1 MAKLDIAEKRVPQD
15 GRIALRVAGREVDIR
30 VSTMPSSSG
39 ERVVLRLLDKQAGAI
54 RLESLGMAGQ
64 DLKVLRKL
72 IYRPY
77 GILLVTGPTGSGKST
92 TLYASLQEI
101 NDRSRNILTVE
112 DPIEY
117 NLPGIGQ
124 TQVNTKVDMT
134 FARGLRAI
142 LRQDPDVV
150 MIGEIRDLETAEIAV
165 QASLTGHLVL
175 STLHTNTAVGA
186 ITRLMDMGIEPAAE
200 KQTRSNPLSS
210 RGSLAAAD
218 LALVT
223 RQLATLIQSGIPIE
237 QALSAAAQQSPKPRI
252 RSMLIAI
259 RAKVMEGYTLAD
271 SLGEFPRAFPRLYRS
286 TVAAGEHAGHLDLV
300 LNRLADYTENRQEAR
315 QKIQLA
321 AIYPIILSIVAIA
334 IVVFLLTYV
343 VPDIIDVFLKQGQE
357 LPTLTMAMLA
367 VSEFLA
373 DYGVYLFIL
382 LVAALMVFRFFLTKP
397 GFRLRFHKRLLHLP
411 LFSGMVRGVN
421 TARYASTLSILTTS
435 GVPLVEAMR
444 IAGEV
449 LSNDFLRQELRDAA
463 RKVSEGGSLHRS
475 LDQTGY
481 FPPMMLHM
489 IASGE
494 ASGELDSML
503 ERTARM
509 QENTLQSKIA
519 AIVGLF
525 EPMMLLVMGVVV
537 LIIVLA
543 IMLPILNMSNLVG

>member
-1 MAKLDIAEKRVPQD
+1 MPAYEYKALD
-15 GRIALRVAGREVDIR
+15 
-30 VSTMPSSSG
+30 
-39 ERVVLRLLDKQAGAI
+39 
-54 RLESLGMAGQ
+54 
-64 DLKVLRKL
+64 
-72 IYRPY
+72 
-77 GILLVTGPTGSGKST
+77 
-92 TLYASLQEI
+92 
-101 NDRSRNILTVE
+101 
-112 DPIEY
+112 
-117 NLPGIGQ
+117 
-124 TQVNTKVDMT
+124 
-134 FARGLRAI
+134 ARGKQKHGVLEADAPRAVRQQLREKG
-142 LRQDPDVV
+142 LTP
-150 MIGEIRDLETAEIAV
+150 LAV
-165 QASLTGHLVL
+165 
-175 STLHTNTAVGA
+175 
-186 ITRLMDMGIEPAAE
+186 EPAVE
-200 KQTRSNPLSS
+200 KQRRSSPLSG
-210 RGSLAAAD
+210 RGSLTASD

-223 RQLATLIQSGIPIE
+223 RQLATLIQSGIPVE
-237 QALSAAAQQSPKPRI
+237 QALSAAAQQSGRPRI

-259 RAKVMEGYTLAD
+259 RAKVMEGYSLAD
-271 SLGEFPRAFPRLYRS
+271 SLGEFPKAFPRLYRS

-321 AIYPIILSIVAIA
+321 AIYPIILSFVAIA

-343 VPDIIDVFLKQGQE
+343 VPDIIEVFLKQGQE
-357 LPTLTMAMLA
+357 LPALTMAMLA
-367 VSEFLA
+367 MSEFLGT
-373 DYGVYLFIL
+373 YGVYLLIIL
-382 LVAALMVFRFFLTKP
+382 IVALIGFRVALRKP
-397 GFRLRFHKRLLHLP
+397 GFRKRFHKRLLHLP
-411 LFSGMVRGVN
+411 FVSGMVRGVN

-449 LSNDFLRQELRDAA
+449 LSNDYLRERLRDAA
-463 RKVSEGGSLHRS
+463 RKVSEGGALHRS
-475 LDQTGY
+475 LEQTGY

-509 QENTLQSKIA
+509 QENTLQSRIA

>member
-1 MAKLDIAEKRVPQD
+1 MPAYEYKALD
-15 GRIALRVAGREVDIR
+15 
-30 VSTMPSSSG
+30 
-39 ERVVLRLLDKQAGAI
+39 
-54 RLESLGMAGQ
+54 
-64 DLKVLRKL
+64 
-72 IYRPY
+72 
-77 GILLVTGPTGSGKST
+77 
-92 TLYASLQEI
+92 
-101 NDRSRNILTVE
+101 
-112 DPIEY
+112 
-117 NLPGIGQ
+117 
-124 TQVNTKVDMT
+124 
-134 FARGLRAI
+134 ARGKQKHGVVEADAPRAVRQQLRERG
-142 LRQDPDVV
+142 LTP
-150 MIGEIRDLETAEIAV
+150 LAV
-165 QASLTGHLVL
+165 
-175 STLHTNTAVGA
+175 
-186 ITRLMDMGIEPAAE
+186 EPAAE
-200 KQTRSNPLSS
+200 KQRRSSALSG
-210 RGSLAAAD
+210 RGSLNAAD

-237 QALSAAAQQSPKPRI
+237 QALSAASQQSTSPRI

-300 LNRLADYTENRQEAR
+300 LNRLADYTESRQEAR

-321 AIYPIILSIVAIA
+321 AIYPIILSVVAIA

-343 VPDIIDVFLKQGQE
+343 VPDIIEVFLKQGQD
-357 LPTLTMAMLA
+357 LPTLTVAMLA
-367 VSEFLA
+367 VSDFLA

-382 LVAALMVFRFFLTKP
+382 LVLGLMVFRYLLTKP

-449 LSNDFLRQELRDAA
+449 LSNDYLRQELRDAA